1 MRPLRLIAPLFVVLP
16 AMLDAQPRPPEPR
29 QPVDWPAIER
39 EGVALLREYLR
50 LNTANPPGNELEAA
64 LFLRDFL
71 AKQGIEAQILDT
83 AELGAG
89 RANLYARVKG
99 NGSKRAI
106 ALVHHMDVVPATASA
121 WSVPP
126 FSGELRD
133 GFIYGRGA
141 VDMKSEGVAQLM
153 AVVALKRG
161 GVPLTRDLVIIANAD
176 EELGST
182 GAITFADR
190 HADLLRGVEFLFTEG
205 GGNSV
210 RNDTLRFRGI
220 GVSEKRTFW
229 QRLTVRGTPSHGSR
243 PTKDNPVPRL
253 VAALDRLARYETPL
267 HVTPGVD
274 RYFRDISRDHPGER
288 GRWLQD
294 VRKALEDPRARE
306 WILSDVYWNAM
317 LRNTITLTGLHG
329 SNKTNVIPPEASAEV
344 DVRLLPDQN
353 PDSMLAT
360 LKAVVGDTAVQF
372 TPLITPK
379 APFESSVETDF
390 FRAVERVAREHDPR
404 AFVTSTMMTGATDR
418 PMYRRLG
425 MQVYGLDPFR
435 TNDVEYQRGA
445 HGNDERIAV
454 TSFVSGIRFLYDVL
468 RYVQ

>member
-1 MRPLRLIAPLFVVLP
+1 
-16 AMLDAQPRPPEPR
+16 
-29 QPVDWPAIER
+29 
-39 EGVALLREYLR
+39 
-50 LNTANPPGNELEAA
+50 
-64 LFLRDFL
+64 
-71 AKQGIEAQILDT
+71 
-83 AELGAG
+83 
-89 RANLYARVKG
+89 
-99 NGSKRAI
+99 
-106 ALVHHMDVVPATASA
+106 
-121 WSVPP
+121 
-126 FSGELRD
+126 
-133 GFIYGRGA
+133 
-141 VDMKSEGVAQLM
+141 
-153 AVVALKRG
+153 
-161 GVPLTRDLVIIANAD
+161 
-176 EELGST
+176 
-182 GAITFADR
+182 
-190 HADLLRGVEFLFTEG
+190 
-205 GGNSV
+205 
-210 RNDTLRFRGI
+210 
-220 GVSEKRTFW
+220 
-229 QRLTVRGTPSHGSR
+229 
-243 PTKDNPVPRL
+243 
-253 VAALDRLARYETPL
+253 
-267 HVTPGVD
+267 VTPGVD